1 MIMTVSDKLTK
12 SFVGTVVSICTTVF
26 LIFLFVDDRY
36 FHSAAADDM
45 QVQVSQLLKEQMTM
59 QKKFYVDE
67 QRINDQRQL
76 DQLRCSKSLLESE
89 LVRNP
94 NDRLIK
100 ENLDRISNQIKFLE
114 DKLNKPP
121 QY

>member
-1 MIMTVSDKLTK
+1 MTVSDKLTK
-12 SFVGTVVSICTTVF
+12 SFVGTIVGVCAIVF
-26 LIFLFVDDRY
+26 AIFLFMDDRY
-36 FHSAAADDM
+36 FHTAAANDM

-67 QRINDQRQL
+67 QRVNDQRQL

-89 LVRNP
+89 LIRNP
-94 NDRLIK
+94 NDRLTRD
-100 ENLDRISNQIKFLE
+100 NLERISNQIKFLE
-114 DKLNKPP
+114 DKLSKPP

>member
-1 MIMTVSDKLTK
+1 MTVSDKLTK
-12 SFVGTVVSICTTVF
+12 GFVGTVVSVCATVF

-36 FHSAAADDM
+36 FHTAAANDM
-45 QVQVSQLLKEQMTM
+45 QVEVSQLLKEQMTM